1 MQALITIDVA
11 KKQFQ
16 NWRNTKSPGDRMPDE
31 LWAIVGQILANPTY
45 KKSIVGHE
53 LGISTTQ
60 LRGKFPER
68 FPPRNKPIAEINK
81 SNFVHAPLTSVMS
94 GLVIER
100 KDGNRLIINAA
111 SNEQFTTLIKAFME

>member
-1 MQALITIDVA
+1 MIYLDKTVTEELRHLSAAFDSPFTITIDVA

-68 FPPRNKPIAEINK
+68 FPPRNKPIAA
-81 SNFVHAPLTSVMS
+81 H
-94 GLVIER
+94 
-100 KDGNRLIINAA
+100 
-111 SNEQFTTLIKAFME
+111 